1 MRDWQLLTVP
11 HDARQY
17 PTEKDGLRCGAMMSH
32 GSDAG
37 KEYRMPYPSLLWKKY
52 FGEKTENVE
61 EKLIPAE
68 TFRDLYLT
76 DELRRGTVEILSHPC
91 GREEIPMRQKLFTRF
106 LGEPVLLDRMCQLR
120 EDIEAFERLIG
131 RMDRAES
138 EYEKVLLF
146 LASAGSYFEIAEKW
160 QNLPETDCRIGEIR
174 DSFGSLLTEESIA
187 KAKDKCFSVLSRRPS
202 SVSLTIRGG
211 QSYASE
217 GRTMKRQRIEDA
229 FVRMGFEEAIPQRK
243 HPSWATPEITK
254 AFTEVYA
261 GYYESAKSFYNAF
274 SGVLLEGENNIRLI
288 CGYID
293 EISFYADTVKFFE
306 KCAEAGCPLCY
317 PEIADTPMA
326 EIDSVV
332 DPSLVRRGLEC
343 GGIVP
348 NDVRM
353 YREKGG
359 EKLNFFILSGAN
371 GGGKTT
377 YLRACGLAVLFFI
390 TGCPV
395 TAVRGKMY
403 PFDSVYTHFPA
414 DESFD
419 TGGRFVNE
427 AARAD
432 EIMEKST
439 AESFVLFNETYSGTD
454 EKKSED
460 YASRLAERMYSGGV
474 FGIFVTHIHALT
486 GGKIPTL
493 AAVIDENDENRRT
506 YKIRRVGGTDSSF
519 AADILEK
526 YRLDKA
532 SLRERLESFG
542 KENDHV

>member
-1 MRDWQLLTVP
+1 
-11 HDARQY
+11 
-17 PTEKDGLRCGAMMSH
+17 
-32 GSDAG
+32 
-37 KEYRMPYPSLLWKKY
+37 MPYPSLLWKKY
-52 FGEKTENVE
+52 FGEMPENTE
-61 EKLIPAE
+61 EKRIPAE

-76 DELRRGTVEILSHPC
+76 DELRRGSIEILSCPC
-91 GREEIPMRQKLFTRF
+91 QKDEIPMRQKLFECF
-106 LGEPVLLDRMCQLR
+106 LADANLLGRMCALR
-120 EDIEAFERLIG
+120 EDMEAFERLAG
-131 RMDRAES
+131 RMNRAET

-146 LASAGSYFEIAEKW
+146 LASAGSFFEIAEKW
-160 QNLPETDCRIGEIR
+160 KMLSCLNCRIGEIGE
-174 DSFGSLLTEESIA
+174 SFTSLLEEDGFRRA
-187 KAKDKCFSVLSRRPS
+187 KEKCTSVLSRRPS
-202 SVSLTIRGG
+202 AVSLTIRGG

-217 GRTMKRQRIEDA
+217 GRTMMREKMEEA
-229 FVRMGFEEAIPQRK
+229 FIRMGMEEAIPQK
-243 HPSWATPEITK
+243 KPPSSSSPEITK

-261 GYYESAKSFYNAF
+261 GYYEAAKSFYITF
-274 SGVLLEGENNIRLI
+274 SPVLLEGGNDIRLI
-288 CGYID
+288 CGYIA
-293 EISFYADTVKFFE
+293 EIAFLADTVKFFE

-317 PEIADTPMA
+317 PETADEPMA
-326 EIDSVV
+326 ELDSLV
-332 DPSLVRRGLEC
+332 DPSLVKRSLDK

-348 NDVRM
+348 NDMRM

-395 TAVRGKMY
+395 TAVKGRMY

-432 EIMEKST
+432 EIMEKAT

-460 YASRLAERMYSGGV
+460 YAGRLADRMYSGGV
-474 FGIFVTHIHALT
+474 FGI
-486 GGKIPTL
+486 
-493 AAVIDENDENRRT
+493 
-506 YKIRRVGGTDSSF
+506 
-519 AADILEK
+519 
-526 YRLDKA
+526 
-532 SLRERLESFG
+532 
-542 KENDHV
+542 

>member
-1 MRDWQLLTVP
+1 
-11 HDARQY
+11 
-17 PTEKDGLRCGAMMSH
+17 
-32 GSDAG
+32 
-37 KEYRMPYPSLLWKKY
+37 MPYPSLLWKNY
-52 FGEKTENVE
+52 FTKENE
-61 EKLIPAE
+61 NAEDRRIPAE

-76 DELRRGTVEILSHPC
+76 DELRRGSIEIMSRPC
-91 GREEIPMRQKLFTRF
+91 GKEEIPMRQKLFAAF
-106 LGEPVLLDRMCQLR
+106 LGNAALLDEMCRLR

-131 RMDRAES
+131 RMKRAES

-146 LASAGSYFEIAEKW
+146 LISAGAYFRIAGKW
-160 QNLPETDCRIGEIR
+160 TEFSCADNRIGETGK
-174 DSFGSLLTEESIA
+174 SFGKLLGDESIA
-187 KAKDKCFSVLSRRPS
+187 QAKAKCESVLARRPS
-202 SVSLTIRGG
+202 GISLTIRGG

-217 GRTMKRQRIEDA
+217 GRAMRREKIEEA
-229 FVRMGFEEAIPQRK
+229 YVRMGFEDAIPQRK
-243 HPSWATPEITK
+243 HPSSAIPEITK

-261 GYYESAKSFYNAF
+261 GYYDSAKSFYNAYA
-274 SGVLLEGENNIRLI
+274 GVLLEGDNDIELI
-288 CGYID
+288 CGYIE
-293 EISFYADTVKFFE
+293 EIAFYADTVKFFE

-317 PEIADTPMA
+317 PDLSETPMA

-332 DPSLVRRGLEC
+332 DPSLVRRGLDK

-403 PFDSVYTHFPA
+403 PFDSLYTHFPA

-432 EIMEKST
+432 EIMEKATGS
-439 AESFVLFNETYSGTD
+439 SFVLFNETYSGTD

-460 YASRLAERMYSGGV
+460 YASRLAERMYNGGV

-493 AAVIDENDENRRT
+493 AAVIDESDENRRT
-506 YKIRRVGGTDSSF
+506 YKIRRVGGTDSSY

-526 YRLDKA
+526 YRLDKV
-532 SLRERLESFG
+532 SLRARLENFG
-542 KENDHV
+542 KEGRHV